1 VKGRKIRTLLEE
13 IRDKVIPAPAPA
25 TGVVRLEQFDIA
37 QGGAHTLHM
46 LVDVDGKRVWAQIL
60 FRDLDAGTHQVTTT
74 MTVVRHR

>member
-1 VKGRKIRTLLEE
+1 MKGRKIRELLEE